1 MVAQVF
7 INSASLAGGERCGT
21 QDQGGTEHSR
31 KVRRNVAAVIPNVG
45 VGFGVALPSREP
57 DAAVRQ
63 PENIRRALA
72 VTGGAA

>member
-1 MVAQVF
+1 M
-7 INSASLAGGERCGT
+7 
-21 QDQGGTEHSR
+21 
-31 KVRRNVAAVIPNVG
+31 RRNVAAVIPNVG